1 MSGDRAVKIE
11 LAPERSLLLPH
22 DQFTFSELTG
32 DDREQRLR
40 LVFATHEVLVRGT
53 CLRRI
58 ESAMQREGLSLLT
71 RLPEFGD
78 AINRTSSYGGFV
90 SLYLCNFTLKIAKH
104 EANIFGHRHS
114 EVCL

>member
-1 MSGDRAVKIE
+1 MNTKPPQCWDSDPNARAVKIE
-11 LAPERSLLLPH
+11 WSPERSLLLPH

-58 ESAMQREGLSLLT
+58 EAAMQREELSLLT
-71 RLPEFGD
+71 RLPE
-78 AINRTSSYGGFV
+78 NQK
-90 SLYLCNFTLKIAKH
+90 SLVGEGHPLILQIAVAETKP
-104 EANIFGHRHS
+104 AP
-114 EVCL
+114 LDQP